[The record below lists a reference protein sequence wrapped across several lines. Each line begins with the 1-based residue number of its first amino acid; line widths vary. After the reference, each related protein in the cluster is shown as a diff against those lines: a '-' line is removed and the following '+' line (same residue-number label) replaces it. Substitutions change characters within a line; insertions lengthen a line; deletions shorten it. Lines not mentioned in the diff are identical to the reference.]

1 VSVNGA
7 PRSVVLEVPVDR
19 LTMGEVLGRVQEA
32 IESRRPLQIGVVNA
46 AKVVNMRRDAEL
58 REAVLGCDLI
68 LADGMSVVWASRVL
82 GPPIPERVA
91 GIDLMHGILGLAHRR
106 GHRLYCLG
114 ATPAVLD
121 RALAAIRASYP
132 DARIAGAH
140 HGYFEASAEEALA
153 EGIRQAKPDVLLVA
167 MTSPKKERFIA
178 RWGRTMDVPVVHG
191 VGGSFDVLAGKVKR
205 APRLF
210 QRLGLEWLM
219 RMLQEPRRL
228 FTRYLVTNTVF
239 VSLVLRQLLRGSAGL
254 PPQGAGGSELG
265 GNRTA
270 R

>member
-1 VSVNGA
+1 LSPNGA
-7 PRSVVLEVPVDR
+7 SRSLVLDVPVDR
-19 LTMGEVLGRVQEA
+19 LTMEQALGRVQQA

-46 AKVVNMRRDAEL
+46 AKVVNMRRDQEL

-82 GPPIPERVA
+82 GPPLPERVA

-106 GHRLYCLG
+106 GHRVYCLG

-121 RALAAIRASYP
+121 RALAAVRATYP
-132 DARIAGAH
+132 DAPIAGAH
-140 HGYFEASAEEALA
+140 HGYFESSAEEEVA
-153 EGIRQAKPDVLLVA
+153 ERIRQARPDVLLVA

-178 RWGRTMDVPVVHG
+178 RWGRRMDVPVVHG

-205 APRLF
+205 APRVF

-228 FTRYLVTNTVF
+228 FTRYLVTNTLF
-239 VSLVLRQLLRGSAGL
+239 VSLVFRQLLRGPVGL
-254 PPQGAGGSELG
+254 PRQGGGALGGSG
-265 GNRTA
+265 SSR
-270 R
+270 